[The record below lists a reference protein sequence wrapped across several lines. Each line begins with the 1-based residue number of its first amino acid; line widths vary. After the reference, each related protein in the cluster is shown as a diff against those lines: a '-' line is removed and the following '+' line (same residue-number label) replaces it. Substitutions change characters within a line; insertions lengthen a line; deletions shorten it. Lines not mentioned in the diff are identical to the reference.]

1 MGTGKNMVRKRDTR
15 VSLARSVLSCAH
27 YSQAP
32 ATQAVREFVQTSRL
46 FIFGVCFILTHEN
59 TKSFSYQWLQTYPCF
74 ETEGWGN
81 TFVIQ

>member
-27 YSQAP
+27 YSPP

-46 FIFGVCFILTHEN
+46 FIFGVCFILMTCLFDLAVLLLREI
-59 TKSFSYQWLQTYPCF
+59 SC
-74 ETEGWGN
+74 
-81 TFVIQ
+81 